1 MTLIVVDQMADLAI
15 GLADRCLVLASGCVA
30 ESGAAFELH
39 DLEALTR
46 LYLADTSAPEVG
58 RAGAA

>member
-15 GLADRCLVLASGCVA
+15 ALADRCLVLAGGCVV
-30 ESGAAFELH
+30 ESGAASELH

-46 LYLADTSAPEVG
+46 LYLADAPAPDPC